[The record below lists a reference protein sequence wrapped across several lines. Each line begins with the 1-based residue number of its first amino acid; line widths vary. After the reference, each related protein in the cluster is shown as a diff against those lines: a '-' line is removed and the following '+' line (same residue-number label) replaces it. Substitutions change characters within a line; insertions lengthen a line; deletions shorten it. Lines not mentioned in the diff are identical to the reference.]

1 MGWKGHGVIKMAS
14 VEKSTSCGG
23 GFVVSYTKR
32 TGEMKILRVDI
43 ANEEMTF
50 KILDESWKSIGG
62 SAFVAK
68 IMNEEVPPTA
78 DPLGPDNLFIIAV
91 GPLAG
96 TQAPQL
102 GRISIGA
109 KSPLTLGI
117 KEANSGGPAA
127 QILDRLGIRAVII
140 QGTPRDDRLFCLFIS
155 KDKTTLVPADEYK
168 GMKNYEL
175 ADRLRKHYG
184 EKVAVICTGIAGE
197 RKYRGASVSLTDIF
211 GDPSRNAARGGL
223 GAVMGSKGLKAIIID
238 PSHVG
243 QVDIAHPE
251 EFRKIVKSWTDTLTH
266 DINCSLY
273 SRFGTPFAVSNSASQ
288 GTLPSNN
295 YRSGRPENF
304 VAVSGNSI
312 QKILFER
319 GGKMHGCMPGCV
331 VQCSIIYP
339 DKDGKRLC
347 SAYEYETIAMLGTNL
362 GITDNDAIGRL
373 KWMCDDLGVDAIE
386 TGSSL
391 GLAADAGRMSF
402 GDWESAA
409 RLFEEIEKETP
420 FGLALGNGVV
430 ATARYLNVTRVPAYK
445 GQAIPGHDP
454 RSVKGTGVTYF
465 TSPMGA
471 DHTAGLT
478 YRNPRNKDKQA
489 ENSLK
494 SQIQAATCDAFGYCL
509 NSVPGG
515 RASIYQLFADLMNAR
530 YGLGLTPEDILGI
543 GKQTLKDQ
551 LAFNEK
557 AEFSKMD
564 PKATPFV
571 REEAI
576 APTGQVFDVDDGEM
590 GNIWKGLDSYQEKDK
605 VWEVRIPPLPEMM
618 FGAGVVKNMG
628 ERIQP
633 LKIKKA
639 LLTTDPMMFSMGRAE
654 EVRKILESS
663 GISTVIFSEVEP
675 DPPIELVER
684 IGKIY
689 ADHGCDGIVGLG
701 GGSSMDTAKAV
712 GLRVTH
718 AGEMREYESIVGGTA
733 KIKPLLPPIICIPTT
748 SGTGSEVNPYAVIT
762 DKERDLKFMLMSN
775 YFIPR
780 LAVIDPQ
787 YCKTMPARLTVE
799 SGIDALAHCIEGYVS
814 LAIPYHPYFE
824 AMAVY
829 GVKLIGRSLIR
840 AYQNGEDIAART
852 DMCMAAICGGLAF
865 LKGLGMGHAMTHVL
879 GAHYHLPHGRAALYG
894 LLCFVKANQETCKEQ
909 FIDLA
914 QLLNRSNDLEES
926 LRDFYKK
933 LDIAVSLKVLGIP
946 RDDLKSI
953 AFYTSRDAVNMATNP
968 ASVSEKRILELLQE
982 IYE

>member
-1 MGWKGHGVIKMAS
+1 
-14 VEKSTSCGG
+14 
-23 GFVVSYTKR
+23 
-32 TGEMKILRVDI
+32 MKILRVDI
-43 ANEEMTF
+43 KNEKMTF
-50 KILDESWKSIGG
+50 ENLGEEWKSIGG
-62 SAFVAK
+62 SALIVK
-68 IMNEEVPPTA
+68 IMNKEVPPAA
-78 DPLGPDNLFIIAV
+78 DPLGPENLFIVAA

-96 TQAPQL
+96 TGAPQL
-102 GRISIGA
+102 GRISVGA

-127 QILDRLGIRAVII
+127 QILDRLRIRAII
-140 QGTPRDDRLFCLFIS
+140 VHAAPHDHRLYCLFIS
-155 KDKTTLVPADEYK
+155 KDKTTLIPADEYRR
-168 GMKNYEL
+168 MKNYEL
-175 ADRLRKHYG
+175 VSKLRKQYG
-184 EKVAVICTGIAGE
+184 EKIAVISTGIAGE
-197 RKYRGASVSLTDIF
+197 RKYKGASVSFTDIF

-238 PSHVG
+238 PAQAG
-243 QVDIAHPE
+243 QVDIANPE
-251 EFRKIVKSWTDTLTH
+251 EFRKIVKSWVYTLKH
-266 DINCSLY
+266 DISCSLF
-273 SRFGTPFAVSNSASQ
+273 SRFGTPFAISNSANQ

-295 YRSGRPENF
+295 YRSGRPANF
-304 VAVSGNSI
+304 IAVSGDSI

-347 SAYEYETIAMLGTNL
+347 TAYEYETIAILGTNL
-362 GITDNDAIGRL
+362 GITDPDDLARL
-373 KWMCDDLGVDAIE
+373 KFMCDDLGVDAIE

-402 GDWESAA
+402 GDWQSAV
-409 RLFEEIEKETP
+409 RVLEEIEKETP
-420 FGLALGNGVV
+420 LGVALGNGVV
-430 ATARYLNVTRVPAYK
+430 ATAQYLNISRIPAYK

-478 YRNPRNKDKQA
+478 YRIPRNRDKQA

-515 RASIYQLFADLMNAR
+515 RASIYQFFADLINAR
-530 YGLGLTPEDILGI
+530 YGLRLAPKDIMEI
-543 GKQTLKDQ
+543 GKQTLRGQ
-551 LAFNEK
+551 LAFNENS
-557 AEFSKMD
+557 EFNKMD
-564 PKATPFV
+564 SKGAAFV
-571 REEAI
+571 REETI
-576 APTGQVFDVDDGEM
+576 TPTGQVFDVDDGEIK
-590 GNIWKGLDSYQEKDK
+590 NIWKGLDSYQEKEK
-605 VWEVRIPPLPEMM
+605 VWEVRIPPLPDMM
-618 FGAGVVKNMG
+618 FGAGVVENMG
-628 ERIQP
+628 ERIRQ
-633 LKIKKA
+633 LKIKKV
-639 LLTTDPMMFSMGRAE
+639 LLTTDPVMFSIGRAD

-675 DPPIELVER
+675 DPPIELIER
-684 IGKIY
+684 AGKIY
-689 ADHGCDGIVGLG
+689 TDNGCDGIVGLG

-718 AGEMREYESIVGGTA
+718 AGEMREYESIVGGSA

-775 YFIPR
+775 HLIPR
-780 LAVIDPQ
+780 LAVIDPI
-787 YCKTMPARLTVE
+787 YCKTMPASLTVE
-799 SGIDALAHCIEGYVS
+799 SGIDAMAHCIEGYVS

-840 AYQNGEDIAART
+840 AYKNGNDIAART
-852 DMCMAAICGGLAF
+852 DMCMAAICGGIAF
-865 LKGLGMGHAMTHVL
+865 LKGLGIGHAITHVL
-879 GAHYHLPHGRAALYG
+879 GAHYHMPHGRAAIYG
-894 LLCFVKANQETCKEQ
+894 LLCFVKANKETCKEQ
-909 FIDLA
+909 FIDMA
-914 QLLNRSNDLEES
+914 QLLNRSNDLEEG
-926 LRDFYKK
+926 LLEFYRK
-933 LDIAVSLKVLGIP
+933 LDIPISLKALGIP
-946 RDDLKSI
+946 KEDLKKI
-953 AFYTSRDAVNMATNP
+953 AFYASRDAVNMATDP
-968 ASVSEKRILELLQE
+968 TSVSEQKILELLLE

>member
-1 MGWKGHGVIKMAS
+1 
-14 VEKSTSCGG
+14 
-23 GFVVSYTKR
+23 
-32 TGEMKILRVDI
+32 MKILRVDI
-43 ANEEMTF
+43 KNEKMIFEN
-50 KILDESWKSIGG
+50 LGEEWKFIGG
-62 SAFVAK
+62 SAFIAK
-68 IMNEEVPPTA
+68 IMNKEVPPAA
-78 DPLGPDNLFIIAV
+78 DPLGPENLFIVAI

-96 TQAPQL
+96 TGAPQL
-102 GRISIGA
+102 GRISVGA

-127 QILDRLGIRAVII
+127 QILDRFGIRAII
-140 QGTPRDDRLFCLFIS
+140 VHGAPRDHRLYCLFIS
-155 KDKTTLVPADEYK
+155 KDKTTFIPADEYR
-168 GMKNYEL
+168 GLKNYEL
-175 ADRLRKHYG
+175 VSKLRKQYG
-184 EKVAVICTGIAGE
+184 EKIAVISTGIAGE
-197 RKYRGASVSLTDIF
+197 LKYKGASVSFTDIF

-223 GAVMGSKGLKAIIID
+223 GSVMGSKGLKAIIID
-238 PSHVG
+238 PSQAG

-251 EFRKIVKSWTDTLTH
+251 EFRSVVKAWVSTLKH
-266 DINCSLY
+266 DISCSLY
-273 SRFGTPFAVSNSASQ
+273 SCFGTPFAISNSASQ

-295 YRSGRPENF
+295 YRSGRPANF
-304 VAVSGNSI
+304 IAVSGDSI

-339 DKDGKRLC
+339 DKNGKRLC

-362 GITDNDAIGRL
+362 GITDPDAIARL
-373 KWMCDDLGVDAIE
+373 KFMCDDLGVDAIE

-391 GLAADAGRMSF
+391 GLAADAGKMQF
-402 GDWESAA
+402 GDWQSAA
-409 RLFEEIEKETP
+409 RLLEEIEKQTP
-420 FGLALGNGVV
+420 LGLALGNGVV
-430 ATARYLNVTRVPAYK
+430 ATAQYLNLSRIPAYK

-478 YRNPRNKDKQA
+478 YRIPRNRDKQA

-515 RASIYQLFADLMNAR
+515 RASIYQFFADLMNAR
-530 YGLGLTPEDILGI
+530 YRLRLTPQDIMEI
-543 GKQTLKDQ
+543 GKQTLRDQ
-551 LAFNEK
+551 LAFNER

-564 PKATPFV
+564 SKAATFV

-576 APTGQVFDVDDGEM
+576 TPTGQVFDVDDGEIE
-590 GNIWKGLDSYQEKDK
+590 GIWKGLDSYQEKEK
-605 VWEVRIPPLPEMM
+605 VWEVRIPPLPDMM
-618 FGAGVVKNMG
+618 FGAGVVENMG
-628 ERIQP
+628 ERVRR
-633 LKIKKA
+633 LNVKKV
-639 LLTTDPMMFSMGRAE
+639 LLTTDPVMFSLGRAD

-663 GISTVIFSEVEP
+663 GISTVIFSDVEP
-675 DPPIELVER
+675 DPPIELIEKA
-684 IGKIY
+684 GKIY
-689 ADHGCDGIVGLG
+689 TDNVCDGIVGLG

-712 GLRVTH
+712 GLRVSH

-775 YFIPR
+775 HLIPR
-780 LAVIDPQ
+780 LAVIDPI
-787 YCKTMPARLTVE
+787 YCKTMPVGLTVE
-799 SGIDALAHCIEGYVS
+799 SGIDAMAHCIEGYVS

-824 AMAVY
+824 SMAVY
-829 GVKLIGRSLIR
+829 GVKLIGRSLTR
-840 AYQNGEDIAART
+840 AYKDGNDIAART

-865 LKGLGMGHAMTHVL
+865 LKGLGIGHAITHVL
-879 GAHYHLPHGRAALYG
+879 GAHYHMPHGRAAIYG
-894 LLCFVKANQETCKEQ
+894 LLCFVKANKETCREQ

-914 QLLNRSNDLEES
+914 QLLNRSNDLEEG
-926 LRDFYKK
+926 LLEFYRK
-933 LDIAVSLKVLGIP
+933 LDIPISLKALGIP
-946 RDDLKSI
+946 KDDLKKI
-953 AFYTSRDAVNMATNP
+953 AFYASKDAVNMATNP
-968 ASVSEKRILELLQE
+968 TSISQQKILELLQE

>member
-1 MGWKGHGVIKMAS
+1 MARQIL
-14 VEKSTSCGG
+14 TSLKQRGAID
-23 GFVVSYTKR
+23 
-32 TGEMKILRVDI
+32 MKILRVDI
-43 ANEEMTF
+43 KNEKMTF
-50 KILDESWKSIGG
+50 ENLGEEWKSIGG
-62 SAFVAK
+62 SAFIAK
-68 IMNEEVPPTA
+68 IMNKEVPPAA
-78 DPLGPDNLFIIAV
+78 DPLGPENLFIVAA

-96 TQAPQL
+96 TGAPQL
-102 GRISIGA
+102 GRISVGA

-127 QILDRLGIRAVII
+127 QILDRLGIRAII
-140 QGTPRDDRLFCLFIS
+140 VHAAPHDHRLYCLFIS
-155 KDKTTLVPADEYK
+155 KDKTTLIQADEYRR
-168 GMKNYEL
+168 MKNYEL
-175 ADRLRKHYG
+175 VSKLRKQYG
-184 EKVAVICTGIAGE
+184 EKIAVISTGIAGE
-197 RKYRGASVSLTDIF
+197 RKYKGASVSFTDIF

-238 PSHVG
+238 PAQAG
-243 QVDIAHPE
+243 QVDIANPE
-251 EFRKIVKSWTDTLTH
+251 EFRKIVKSWVYTLKH
-266 DINCSLY
+266 DIRCSLF
-273 SRFGTPFAVSNSASQ
+273 SRFGTPFAISNSANQ

-295 YRSGRPENF
+295 YRSGRPANF
-304 VAVSGNSI
+304 IAVSGDSI

-347 SAYEYETIAMLGTNL
+347 TAYEYETIAMLGTNL
-362 GITDNDAIGRL
+362 GITDPDAIARL
-373 KWMCDDLGVDAIE
+373 KFMCDDLGVDAIE

-402 GDWESAA
+402 GDWQSAA
-409 RLFEEIEKETP
+409 RVLEEIEKETP
-420 FGLALGNGVV
+420 LGVALGNGVV
-430 ATARYLNVTRVPAYK
+430 ATAQYLNISRIPAYK

-478 YRNPRNKDKQA
+478 YRIPRNRDKQA

-509 NSVPGG
+509 NSVPGD
-515 RASIYQLFADLMNAR
+515 RASIYQFFADLMNAR
-530 YGLGLTPEDILGI
+530 YGLRLTPKDIMEI
-543 GKQTLKDQ
+543 GKQTLRGQ

-557 AEFSKMD
+557 SEFSKMD
-564 PKATPFV
+564 SKGAAFV
-571 REEAI
+571 REETI
-576 APTGQVFDVDDGEM
+576 TPTGQVFDVDDGEIK
-590 GNIWKGLDSYQEKDK
+590 NIWKGLDSYQEKEK
-605 VWEVRIPPLPEMM
+605 VWEVRIPPLPDMM
-618 FGAGVVKNMG
+618 FGASVVENMG
-628 ERIQP
+628 EGIRQ
-633 LKIKKA
+633 LKIKKV
-639 LLTTDPMMFSMGRAE
+639 LLTTDPVMFSIGRAD

-675 DPPIELVER
+675 DPPIELIER
-684 IGKIY
+684 AGKIY
-689 ADHGCDGIVGLG
+689 TDNGCDGIVGLG

-718 AGEMREYESIVGGTA
+718 AGEMREYESIVGGSA

-775 YFIPR
+775 HLIPR
-780 LAVIDPQ
+780 LAVIDPI
-787 YCKTMPARLTVE
+787 YCKTMPASLTVE
-799 SGIDALAHCIEGYVS
+799 SGIDAMAHCIEGYVS

-840 AYQNGEDIAART
+840 AYKNGNDIAART
-852 DMCMAAICGGLAF
+852 DMCMAAICGGIAF
-865 LKGLGMGHAMTHVL
+865 LKGLGIGHAITHVL
-879 GAHYHLPHGRAALYG
+879 GAHYHMPHGRAAIYG
-894 LLCFVKANQETCKEQ
+894 LLCFVKANKETCKEQ
-909 FIDLA
+909 FIDMA
-914 QLLNRSNDLEES
+914 QLLNRSNDLEEG
-926 LRDFYKK
+926 LLEFYRK
-933 LDIAVSLKVLGIP
+933 LDIPISLKAHGIP
-946 RDDLKSI
+946 KEDLKKI
-953 AFYTSRDAVNMATNP
+953 AFYASRDAVNMATDP
-968 ASVSEKRILELLQE
+968 TSVREQKILELLQE